1 MSFSLNLI
9 PCKKEGFS
17 VKTFPIRIPKIIP
30 NTTAPI
36 GINMDKT
43 TAIIAIKTVSD
54 KPLICFTNYSLILL
68 A

>member
-17 VKTFPIRIPKIIP
+17 VKIFPIRIPKTIP
-30 NTTAPI
+30 NITAPI

-43 TAIIAIKTVSD
+43 TAIIVIINQTD
-54 KPLICFTNYSLILL
+54 IDC
-68 A
+68 